1 MKNLRTRI
9 RQYLTKYATEIAVVA
24 FLILLI
30 AMGGCGVLPS
40 FLGGGGG
47 GASEVP
53 AVPKEPETIVSEG
66 IRLAKTT
73 LWAIVILAVLLPSP
87 IERLL
92 NILVDRFRKKK

>member
-1 MKNLRTRI
+1 MKDSKAKI
-9 RQYLTKYATEIAVVA
+9 RKYFAKFSTEIVVVG
-24 FLILLI
+24 FVILLI
-30 AMGGCGVLPS
+30 AMGGCGLMPS

-47 GASEVP
+47 GSP
-53 AVPKEPETIVSEG
+53 APALPKEPETIVSEG

-73 LWAIVILAVLLPSP
+73 VWAIIILAVLLPSP

>member
-1 MKNLRTRI
+1 MKNLRTKI
-9 RQYLTKYATEIAVVA
+9 RKYLTNYTVEIEVVV
-24 FLILLI
+24 FIFFLI

-47 GASEVP
+47 SP
-53 AVPKEPETIVSEG
+53 APAIPKEPETIVSEG

-73 LWAIVILAVLLPSP
+73 LWTIVILAVLLPSP

-92 NILVDRFRKKK
+92 NIIVDRFRKKK

>member
-1 MKNLRTRI
+1 MKNLNTKI
-9 RQYLTKYATEIAVVA
+9 RKYARKYSTEIAVVA
-24 FLILLI
+24 FLLLLV

-47 GASEVP
+47 SP
-53 AVPKEPETIVSEG
+53 APAIPKEPETIVSEG

-73 LWAIVILAVLLPSP
+73 LWTIVILAVLLPSP

-92 NILVDRFRKKK
+92 NIIVDRFRKKK